1 MKNIL
6 QKIPKPIPLLVLFVL
21 FSISIVLIPKFFMEY
36 MYSHK
41 LINFFLV
48 IFYFIPGLFF
58 FSIASI
64 NNFLKNKIYNSLLIK
79 IISLIPVI
87 AIILYFLYAVITLL
101 KVSLFPID

>member
-6 QKIPKPIPLLVLFVL
+6 QKIPKPIPLLVLFML
-21 FSISIVLIPKFFMEY
+21 FTISIVLITKFFMEY

-41 LINFFLV
+41 LTNFLIV
-48 IFYFIPGLFF
+48 IFYFIPGLIF

-64 NNFLKNKIYNSLLIK
+64 NNFFKNKSYNSLLIK

-101 KVSLFPID
+101 KVSLFPIG